1 MTDTGASAAEAA
13 VFWVC
18 AVLAVTGGFGLILSR
33 RAVHSALWVALTMI
47 SLAVLYLAN
56 AAPFLGMVQ
65 IIVYTG
71 AVMML
76 FLFVLMVV
84 GVDSSD
90 SLVETLKG
98 QRVVGILLAAGFG
111 ILLVLAI
118 GTALSGVPAVGL
130 DAANAEYGGNV
141 EGIARLLFGE
151 YLLAFEIVAGLL
163 ITAALGALVL
173 AHRERWQPRRTQRE
187 LSEERVRKGEHV
199 GPLPAPGV
207 YARHNAV
214 DTPALLPDGSV
225 SEISVP
231 GPLRARG
238 DLRPV
243 DTSAV
248 AETQALASGQA
259 ALGPADHPV
268 ADDPGTSP
276 GEPR

>member
-1 MTDTGASAAEAA
+1 
-13 VFWVC
+13 
-18 AVLAVTGGFGLILSR
+18 
-33 RAVHSALWVALTMI
+33 
-47 SLAVLYLAN
+47 
-56 AAPFLGMVQ
+56 MVQ

-90 SLVETLKG
+90 SLVETLRG

-118 GTALSGVPAVGL
+118 GTALSGVASVGL
-130 DAANAEYGGNV
+130 DEANAEYGGNV

-151 YLLAFEIVAGLL
+151 YLLAFEVVAGLL

-187 LSEERVRKGEHV
+187 LSEERVRSGEHV
-199 GPLPAPGV
+199 GPMPAPGV

-243 DTSAV
+243 DTAAV
-248 AETQALASGQA
+248 AETEALASGRA

>member
-1 MTDTGASAAEAA
+1 MTETGASTAEAA

-18 AVLAVTGGFGLILSR
+18 AVLAVTGGLGLILSR

-187 LSEERVRKGEHV
+187 LSEERVRSGEHV
-199 GPLPAPGV
+199 GPMPAPGV

-214 DTPALLPDGSV
+214 DTPALLPDGSEERTSV
-225 SEISVP
+225 SSVIRSD
-231 GPLRARG
+231 GP
-238 DLRPV
+238 
-243 DTSAV
+243 
-248 AETQALASGQA
+248 Q
-259 ALGPADHPV
+259 
-268 ADDPGTSP
+268 
-276 GEPR
+276 

>member
-1 MTDTGASAAEAA
+1 MTETDSSVAEAA

-18 AVLAVTGGFGLILSR
+18 AVLAVAGGLGLILSR

-47 SLAVLYLAN
+47 SLAVLYIAN

-98 QRVVGILLAAGFG
+98 QRVVGILLALGFG

-118 GTALSGVPAVGL
+118 GTALTGVPAVGL
-130 DAANAEYGGNV
+130 DAANSEYGGNV
-141 EGIARLLFGE
+141 EGIARLLFSE
-151 YLLAFEIVAGLL
+151 YLLAFQVVAGLL

-187 LSEERVRKGEHV
+187 LSEERVRRGDHV
-199 GPLPAPGV
+199 VPMPAPGV

-225 SEISVP
+225 AEISVP

-243 DTSAV
+243 DTAAV
-248 AETQALASGQA
+248 AETEALASGQA

>member
-1 MTDTGASAAEAA
+1 MTDTEPSTAEAI

-18 AVLAVTGGFGLILSR
+18 AIFSVAGALGLILSR
-33 RAVHSALWVALTMI
+33 RAVHSALWVAFTMI
-47 SLAVLYLAN
+47 NLAVLYLAN
-56 AAPFLGMVQ
+56 SAPFLGMVQ

-90 SLVETLKG
+90 SLVETLRG
-98 QRVVGILLAAGFG
+98 QRVVGILLAVGFG
-111 ILLVLAI
+111 TLLIFGV
-118 GTALSGVPAVGL
+118 GGALTGMPAVGL
-130 DAANAEYGGNV
+130 DAANSEYGGNV
-141 EGIARLLFGE
+141 EGIARLLFSE
-151 YLLAFEIVAGLL
+151 YLLAFEIVAALL

-173 AHRERWQPRRTQRE
+173 AHRERWAPKRTQRE
-187 LSEERVRKGEHV
+187 ISPERFREGIHPA
-199 GPLPAPGV
+199 PLPAPGV

-214 DTPALLPDGSV
+214 DTPGLLPDGSV
-225 SEISVP
+225 AEISVP

-243 DTSAV
+243 DTGAI
-248 AETQALASGQA
+248 AEAIALSEGEQ
-259 ALGPADHPV
+259 ALGPADRPV

-276 GEPR
+276 GEPK

>member
-1 MTDTGASAAEAA
+1 MTETEPSTAEAI

-18 AVLAVTGGFGLILSR
+18 AIFSVAGALGLILSR

-90 SLVETLKG
+90 SLVETLRG
-98 QRVVGILLAAGFG
+98 QRVVGILLAVGFG
-111 ILLVLAI
+111 ILLIFGV
-118 GTALSGVPAVGL
+118 GGALTGMPAVGL

-141 EGIARLLFGE
+141 EGIARLLFSE
-151 YLLAFEIVAGLL
+151 YLLAFEVVAALL
-163 ITAALGALVL
+163 ISAALGALVL
-173 AHRERWQPRRTQRE
+173 AHRERWAPKRTQRE
-187 LSEERVRKGEHV
+187 ISEERIREGIHPT
-199 GPLPAPGV
+199 PLPAPGV

-214 DTPALLPDGSV
+214 DTPGLLPDGSV
-225 SEISVP
+225 AEISVP

-243 DTSAV
+243 DTAAL
-248 AETQALASGQA
+248 AETIALSEGENI
-259 ALGPADHPV
+259 LGPKDHPV

-276 GEPR
+276 GEPK

>member
-1 MTDTGASAAEAA
+1 MTETGPSAAEAA

-18 AVLAVTGGFGLILSR
+18 AVLSVTGGLGLILSR

-90 SLVETLKG
+90 SLVETLRG
-98 QRVVGILLAAGFG
+98 QRVVGILLSVGFG

-173 AHRERWQPRRTQRE
+173 AHRERWQPRRTQRQ
-187 LSEERVRKGEHV
+187 LSEERVRSGDQMV
-199 GPLPAPGV
+199 PLPAPGV

-225 SEISVP
+225 AEISVP

-243 DTSAV
+243 DAAAV
-248 AETQALASGQA
+248 AETEVLASGRA

>member
-1 MTDTGASAAEAA
+1 MTETDTSTAEAA

-18 AVLAVTGGFGLILSR
+18 AVLAVAGGLGLILSR

-47 SLAVLYLAN
+47 SLAVLYIAN

-98 QRVVGILLAAGFG
+98 QRIVGILLAVGFG
-111 ILLVLAI
+111 ILLVL
-118 GTALSGVPAVGL
+118 GVGSALSGVPAVGL

-141 EGIARLLFGE
+141 EGLARLLFGE
-151 YLLAFEIVAGLL
+151 YLLAFQVVAGLL

-187 LSEERVRKGEHV
+187 LSEERVRNGTHV

-243 DTSAV
+243 DAAAV
-248 AETQALASGQA
+248 AETEALASGQA
-259 ALGPADHPV
+259 ALGPAERTV

>member
-1 MTDTGASAAEAA
+1 
-13 VFWVC
+13 
-18 AVLAVTGGFGLILSR
+18 
-33 RAVHSALWVALTMI
+33 
-47 SLAVLYLAN
+47 
-56 AAPFLGMVQ
+56 MVQ

-187 LSEERVRKGEHV
+187 LSEERVRSGEHV

-207 YARHNAV
+207 Y
-214 DTPALLPDGSV
+214 
-225 SEISVP
+225 VP

-243 DTSAV
+243 DTAAV
-248 AETQALASGQA
+248 AETEALASGRA